1 MLDSPVMSTVTL
13 AEAETSLAQLVK
25 RLATERE
32 IVITDGQKPV
42 AHLSAAPERP
52 SLLDFK
58 PRSVGKILRPFP
70 HPEDDLLGEMLDNK
84 FDPNK

>member
-1 MLDSPVMSTVTL
+1 MSTVTL

-32 IVITDGQKPV
+32 IVITDGQQPV
-42 AHLSAAPERP
+42 ARLAAATPAKH
-52 SLLDFK
+52 SVLDIQ
-58 PRSVGKILRPFP
+58 PRSVGAILRPFP
-70 HPEDDLLGEMLDNK
+70 HPDDDLLGEMLDNK